1 MKGAPMRTG
10 KTKTGFALGISCRLA
25 CAIPMFAPPT
35 ASAAPPE
42 ADPSGTVTPDAS
54 AAAQAENNGQDFT
67 RPESLFQLR
76 NNLSS
81 NPGGGSEP
89 GTTRE
94 VDTNTVTLRADR
106 KVELAPDWKLAL
118 RADLPFVVKNPITSD
133 NPDGSYLS
141 GLGDADFQ
149 AALIHDF
156 DARWAAGAGARLIAP
171 TGAEDISSEKW
182 QIMPLAGARY
192 MLPEISNGS
201 YVLLLARYD
210 VSFGGD
216 PSKRNI
222 SNLQLAPTVNI
233 TLPDHW
239 FVTLYPSPD
248 IRVNYGDPV
257 TGQTGRLFL
266 PLDFSVGRKLSRD
279 LVLSLEIGIPL
290 IKDYPVYDF
299 KTIARINYLY

>member
-1 MKGAPMRTG
+1 MRRRNA
-10 KTKTGFALGISCRLA
+10 KSGFALGVARRLA
-25 CAIPMFAPPT
+25 CAIPMFAPSV
-35 ASAAPPE
+35 ASAAPPDT
-42 ADPSGTVTPDAS
+42 AFPGTTAAPDAS
-54 AAAQAENNGQDFT
+54 TPVQAEDHGEDFT
-67 RPESLFQLR
+67 RPENLFQFR
-76 NNLSS
+76 YQFRSK
-81 NPGGGSEP
+81 PGSGSEP

-94 VDTNTVTLRADR
+94 VDTDTVTLRADW
-106 KVELAPDWKLAL
+106 KLVLAPQWKLAF
-118 RADLPFVVKNPITSD
+118 RTDLPLVMENPITSD
-133 NPDGSYLS
+133 NPDGSYVS

-201 YVLLLARYD
+201 YALLLARYD

-216 PSKRNI
+216 PSKKNI
-222 SNLQLAPTVNI
+222 SNLQLAPTLDI
-233 TLPDHW
+233 ELPDRC
-239 FVTLYPSPD
+239 FLTLYPSAD

-266 PLDFSVGRKLSRD
+266 PLDFSVGRKFEND
-279 LVLSLEIGIPL
+279 LVLSLEVGIPL